1 MKIRDITSKQ
11 EFGKLLE
18 TLLPF
23 PALAVSFKDTYPE
36 QVRELM
42 LDYLAD
48 ENAEERIDTL
58 DIYSPFLSF
67 YTQEEKDR
75 FERFLAKKGKT
86 FSRNKLRQTDD

>member
-1 MKIRDITSKQ
+1 MKIHEVASKK
-11 EFGKLLE
+11 ELKSLLE

-23 PALAVSFKDTYPE
+23 PERAVSFKDTYPE

-48 ENAEERIDTL
+48 ENSEERVDTL

-67 YTQEEKDR
+67 YTKEEE
-75 FERFLAKKGKT
+75 ERFNRFLKRRGKH
-86 FSRNKLRQTDD
+86 FRQNDLNKDDY